1 MAQDPDARSKLEDML
16 KGSGAKFGNMEDW
29 MKNIKVEQPAG
40 GAAGGSGGSK
50 SRSAPARSEE
60 DDLLGDDL
68 LKDHD
73 EL

>member
-1 MAQDPDARSKLEDML
+1 ML
-16 KGSGAKFGNMEDW
+16 KGSGAKFGNMEGW

-40 GAAGGSGGSK
+40 GDAGG
-50 SRSAPARSEE
+50 SAPARSEQ

-68 LKDHD
+68 LEDHD

>member
-1 MAQDPDARSKLEDML
+1 ML

-40 GAAGGSGGSK
+40 GDAGGSGGR